1 MQSTADLILGLLR
14 ALLGVMLLV
23 SVVLICANAFGRYA
37 LYSPIIWA
45 EEVLGYGLVW
55 MVYLGAVLVTAV
67 DQHLR
72 MDLVVLLLGEKARV
86 VLHLIGNLVFIAVGM
101 LIVYQSFYSISE
113 FTHHSQVANLPMDV
127 VHTVIPVSFVAIVI
141 LLVAQ
146 SIQDIRTLMHR
157 GGVAPTDKPA

>member
-1 MQSTADLILGLLR
+1 MQSVVDLILGLLR

-23 SVVLICANAFGRYA
+23 SVVLICANAFGRYV

-55 MVYLGAVLVTAV
+55 MVYLGAVLVTAT

-72 MDLVVLLLGEKARV
+72 MDLVVQLLGERARV
-86 VLHLIGNLVFIAVGM
+86 VLHLIGNIVFIAVGL
-101 LIVYQSFYSISE
+101 LIIYQSFFTIAE

-127 VHTVIPVSFVAIVI
+127 VHTVIPVSFIAIVI

-146 SIQDIRTLMHR
+146 SIQDIRTLSH
-157 GGVAPTDKPA
+157 GGGASPADTPA

>member
-1 MQSTADLILGLLR
+1 LQSVVDLILGLLR

-23 SVVLICANAFGRYA
+23 SVVLICANAFGRYV
-37 LYSPIIWA
+37 LLSPIIWA

-55 MVYLGAVLVTAV
+55 MVYLGTVLVTAT

-72 MDLVVLLLGEKARV
+72 MDLVVQLVGERWRVLLHLLGN
-86 VLHLIGNLVFIAVGM
+86 IVFIAVGV
-101 LIVYQSFYSISE
+101 LIVYQAFFTISE

-141 LLVAQ
+141 LLVVQ
-146 SIQDIRTLMHR
+146 SIQDIRTLMQ
-157 GGVAPTDKPA
+157 GGGAAAADKPI

>member
-1 MQSTADLILGLLR
+1 
-14 ALLGVMLLV
+14 MLLA
-23 SVVLICANAFGRYA
+23 SVVLICANAFGRYV

-86 VLHLIGNLVFIAVGM
+86 VLHLLGNIVFMAVGL
-101 LIVYQSFYSISE
+101 LIVYQSFYSIAE
-113 FTHHSQVANLPMDV
+113 FSHHSQVANLPMD
-127 VHTVIPVSFVAIVI
+127 
-141 LLVAQ
+141 
-146 SIQDIRTLMHR
+146 
-157 GGVAPTDKPA
+157 